1 MRRHWDTGFNVLTR
15 MMDSL
20 NLFPDGDA
28 MTGRILD
35 KVKNPAPQRVG
46 AIDREHR
53 RGASSSLTARVT
65 EQIRDAI
72 QNGKFKL
79 GEGLSEL
86 KLAAALGV
94 SRTPVREAFNALQ
107 LQGLIDIRP
116 QSGSFVFMPSEEN
129 VGALCEFRRVMEVT
143 ALRLCFEY
151 RREDALQQ
159 MRMASD
165 AMELAK
171 QTGDRLAISHA
182 DTDFH
187 QAIMNHSN
195 NPYLIEA
202 YKLVSGRVAA
212 LRTHNL
218 VGLDTLLNKSISE
231 HRLIIA
237 ALSRGKLDRAEA
249 ILDEHIS
256 RMGVG
261 YRATN
266 RRQKQTRV

>member
-1 MRRHWDTGFNVLTR
+1 MKASPAKAVKKTPAQATGVVTR
-15 MMDSL
+15 EPL
-20 NLFPDGDA
+20 
-28 MTGRILD
+28 
-35 KVKNPAPQRVG
+35 
-46 AIDREHR
+46 
-53 RGASSSLTARVT
+53 RGVATSLTARVT
-65 EQIRDAI
+65 EQIREAI
-72 QNGKFKL
+72 QNGEFKL

-116 QSGSFVFMPSEEN
+116 QSGSFVFMPTEEN

-159 MRMASD
+159 MRAASD

-202 YKLVSGRVAA
+202 YKLVSGRVAT

-237 ALSRGKLDRAEA
+237 ALSAGKLDRAET

-261 YRATN
+261 YRAAN
-266 RRQKQTRV
+266 RHQKKAIS

>member
-1 MRRHWDTGFNVLTR
+1 MIASPAKTVKKTPAEVTGVVTR
-15 MMDSL
+15 K
-20 NLFPDGDA
+20 P
-28 MTGRILD
+28 
-35 KVKNPAPQRVG
+35 P
-46 AIDREHR
+46 
-53 RGASSSLTARVT
+53 RGVATSLTARVT
-65 EQIRDAI
+65 EQIREAI
-72 QNGKFKL
+72 QNGEFKL

-116 QSGSFVFMPSEEN
+116 QSGSFVFMPTEEN

-159 MRMASD
+159 MRVASD

-202 YKLVSGRVAA
+202 YKLVSGRVAT

-237 ALSRGKLDRAEA
+237 ALSAGKLDRAET

-261 YRATN
+261 YRAAN
-266 RRQKQTRV
+266 RHQKKTIS

>member
-1 MRRHWDTGFNVLTR
+1 MNASPAKTVKKRPAQAAGV
-15 MMDSL
+15 
-20 NLFPDGDA
+20 A
-28 MTGRILD
+28 M
-35 KVKNPAPQRVG
+35 
-46 AIDREHR
+46 
-53 RGASSSLTARVT
+53 SLTARVT
-65 EQIRDAI
+65 EQIREAI
-72 QNGKFKL
+72 QNGEFKL

-116 QSGSFVFMPSEEN
+116 QSGSFVFMPTEEN

-159 MRMASD
+159 MRVASD
-165 AMELAK
+165 AMELAR

-202 YKLVSGRVAA
+202 YKLVSGRVAT

-237 ALSRGKLDRAEA
+237 ALSAGKLDRAET

-261 YRATN
+261 YRAAN
-266 RRQKQTRV
+266 RHQKKTVS

>member
-1 MRRHWDTGFNVLTR
+1 MIASPAKTVKKTPAQATGVAT
-15 MMDSL
+15 
-20 NLFPDGDA
+20 
-28 MTGRILD
+28 
-35 KVKNPAPQRVG
+35 
-46 AIDREHR
+46 
-53 RGASSSLTARVT
+53 SLTARVT
-65 EQIRDAI
+65 EQIREAI
-72 QNGKFKL
+72 QNGEFKL

-116 QSGSFVFMPSEEN
+116 QSGSFVFMPTEEN

-159 MRMASD
+159 MRVASD
-165 AMELAK
+165 AMELAR

-187 QAIMNHSN
+187 QAIMNHCN

-202 YKLVSGRVAA
+202 YKLVSGRVAT

-237 ALSRGKLDRAEA
+237 ALSAGKLDRAET

-261 YRATN
+261 YRAAN
-266 RRQKQTRV
+266 RHQKKSIS

>member
-1 MRRHWDTGFNVLTR
+1 MIGSPAKAVKKAPPERTGVVTR
-15 MMDSL
+15 E
-20 NLFPDGDA
+20 P
-28 MTGRILD
+28 
-35 KVKNPAPQRVG
+35 P
-46 AIDREHR
+46 
-53 RGASSSLTARVT
+53 RGVATSLTARVT
-65 EQIRDAI
+65 EQIREAI
-72 QNGKFKL
+72 QNGEFKL

-116 QSGSFVFMPSEEN
+116 QSGSFVFMPTEEN

-159 MRMASD
+159 MRVASD

-218 VGLDTLLNKSISE
+218 VGLDTLLGKSISE

-237 ALSRGKLDRAEA
+237 AFSKGKLDRAET

-266 RRQKQTRV
+266 RRQKQNRV